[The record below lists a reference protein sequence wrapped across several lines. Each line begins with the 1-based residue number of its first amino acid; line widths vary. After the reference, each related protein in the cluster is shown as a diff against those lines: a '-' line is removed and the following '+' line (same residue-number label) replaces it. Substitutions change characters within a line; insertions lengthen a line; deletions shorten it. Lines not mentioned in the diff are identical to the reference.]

1 APAAVLAQAFGGEGH
16 VIEGTLGPC
25 AVVALIQP
33 LPGNVSALHL
43 LAPEGAGA
51 ATLDALSLAAEA
63 LRRTA
68 EAQAEQAEEET
79 A

>member
-1 APAAVLAQAFGGEGH
+1 MQLQKHTLALEDLAW
-16 VIEGTLGPC
+16 
-25 AVVALIQP
+25 
-33 LPGNVSALHL
+33 ALHL
-43 LAPEGAGA
+43 LAPEGAGP